1 VTDVTQCYQL
11 CARLCVA
18 CSHNV
23 LITDDCR
30 AVLTDFGMSKTS
42 STISGMTNTKSVFN
56 GGTLAWTAPEIFNA
70 RRGASNFTAKSD
82 VFSYGIVIYEVLSG
96 AQQQQQS
103 TAPAATAAHRRSK
116 EVSSIPWYVCEV
128 FQIHPSITFSID
140 QFIVQ

>member
-1 VTDVTQCYQL
+1 
-11 CARLCVA
+11 
-18 CSHNV
+18 V

-116 EVSSIPWYVCEV
+116 EVSSIPW
-128 FQIHPSITFSID
+128 
-140 QFIVQ
+140 